1 MDVYYKNETLF
12 VDVANDITMD
22 TISLLERRVFKI
34 IDDYGIDKIV
44 ISIYGNGNKELLNSF
59 KKNYYH
65 QYKGFLLIK

>member
-1 MDVYYKNETLF
+1 MNVYYKNETLF

-22 TISLLERRVFKI
+22 TISILERRVFKI

-44 ISIYGNGNKELLNSF
+44 ISIYGDGNKELLNAF

>member
-1 MDVYYKNETLF
+1 M
-12 VDVANDITMD
+12 MD
-22 TISLLERRVFKI
+22 TISILERRVFKI

-44 ISIYGNGNKELLNSF
+44 ISIYGDGNKELLNAF